1 MGNTLMGSQGKTSL
15 LSPEQQQFFSGV
27 FGGGGGGIGGQAGQA
42 YQQFLQPQSQEDLQ
56 AGFQKGVVDPMMQI
70 YEQQTVPALQQ
81 RFVDANASS
90 SSAMN
95 QALGQSAQDLTTSL
109 GSQYLPYMQG
119 QQQNTLQ
126 ALNQVGGLAGQQTYQ
141 PYQQQGALPALLQ
154 GLGTA
159 GAGSLAGGGTIG
171 NAGANISSLMS
182 KSSREVKENIRDYSK
197 GLDIIKDLEVKNYDY
212 IDGPENRVGLIAEHV
227 PEEFIGILDGIK
239 AVDVYGLVGLLI
251 NAVKELNS
259 KVQLLEV

>member
-1 MGNTLMGSQGKTSL
+1 MV
-15 LSPEQQQFFSGV
+15 LSPALKSLSSV
-27 FGGGGGGIGGQAGQA
+27 
-42 YQQFLQPQSQEDLQ
+42 LS
-56 AGFQKGVVDPMMQI
+56 
-70 YEQQTVPALQQ
+70 PALKSLSSELSPALN
-81 RFVDANASS
+81 FPSS

-109 GSQYLPYMQG
+109 GAQYLPYMQG

-141 PYQQQGALPALLQ
+141 PYQQEGALPGLFQ

-159 GAGSLAGGGTIG
+159 GAGAL
-171 NAGANISSLMS
+171 S

-212 IDGPENRVGLIAEHV
+212 IDGPENRVGLIAETL
-227 PEEFIGILDGIK
+227 PEEFTGTLDGIK
-239 AVDVYGLVGLLI
+239 AI
-251 NAVKELNS
+251 CS
-259 KVQLLEV
+259 TR

>member
-1 MGNTLMGSQGKTSL
+1 MGNTLMGSQGQTSL
-15 LSPEQQQFFSGV
+15 LSPDQQQFFSSL
-27 FGGGGGGIGGQAGQA
+27 FGGGGGGLGGQAGQA

-56 AGFQKGVVDPMMQI
+56 SGFQKGVVDPMLQT
-70 YEQQTVPALQQ
+70 YEQQVVPALQQ

-109 GSQYLPYMQG
+109 GAQYLPYMQG

-126 ALNQVGGLAGQQTYQ
+126 ALSQVGGLAGQQTSQ
-141 PYQQQGALPALLQ
+141 PYQQQGALPALFQ

-159 GAGSLAGGGTIG
+159 GAGA
-171 NAGANISSLMS
+171 MS
-182 KSSREVKENIRDYSK
+182 KSSREIKENIRDYSK
-197 GLDIIKDLEVKNYDY
+197 GLNILKDLEVKNYDY
-212 IDGPENRVGLIAEHV
+212 IDGPENRVGLIAEDV
-227 PEEFIGILDGIK
+227 PEEFIGTLDGIK